1 MLGSE
6 ERGGL
11 QLGNEVASNHG
22 SKTRTTRIEDT
33 AMRTLLKD
41 SSRHIVLLIT
51 LVLIPTLL
59 SAQTAQPKP
68 ATPLPEDNI
77 AAAEFTSM
85 LKEAWTFIKDESDNY
100 TTAVG
105 KKTEFETTAEFEK
118 RTVVAR
124 QQYFAKIA
132 KWSKDKKFDQR
143 VIGVV
148 LKANLSQYDA
158 DNQVYSVSC
167 PSVIEAPYNIPTVT
181 TEVPQNPYVGLADSI
196 RMGYR
201 TSSIYLKFYPYF
213 RWQVGRDIAK
223 ATKDD
228 EANIFFKIR
237 FKIDMNQGEAK
248 KGSRFAIL
256 PKQVILFNQRTNTV
270 YWEQTIR

>member
-1 MLGSE
+1 MSKEMIGDRNSDTGLHRITV
-6 ERGGL
+6 ERTVSPSYEGTL
-11 QLGNEVASNHG
+11 
-22 SKTRTTRIEDT
+22 
-33 AMRTLLKD
+33 MRTILRDTIRQIALL
-41 SSRHIVLLIT
+41 VT
-51 LVLIPTLL
+51 FVVIPSLL
-59 SAQTAQPKP
+59 SSQTPQPKP

-77 AAAEFTSM
+77 APAEFTVM
-85 LKEAWTFIKDESDNY
+85 LKEAWTFTKDESENY
-100 TTAVG
+100 ANAIG

-118 RTVVAR
+118 RSVVAR
-124 QQYFAKIA
+124 QQYLAKLA
-132 KWSKDKKFDQR
+132 KYFKDKKFDQR

-148 LKANLSQYDA
+148 LKADLNQYDA

-181 TEVPQNPYVGLADSI
+181 TEIAQNAYVGLADTI

-201 TSSIYLKFYPYF
+201 TSSIYLKFNPYF

-228 EANIFFKIR
+228 EANIFFRIR
-237 FKIDMNQGEAK
+237 FKVDMSQGEAR
-248 KGSRFAIL
+248 KGSRFAVSA
-256 PKQVILFNQRTNTV
+256 KQVMLFNQRTNTV